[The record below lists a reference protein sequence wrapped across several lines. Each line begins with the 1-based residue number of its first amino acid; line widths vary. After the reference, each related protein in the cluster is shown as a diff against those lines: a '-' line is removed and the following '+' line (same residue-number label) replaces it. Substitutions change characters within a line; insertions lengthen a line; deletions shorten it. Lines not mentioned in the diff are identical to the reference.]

1 MPALLI
7 LNYDVHD
14 EEALL
19 AYRQVAGPML
29 TGPGQGERLAT
40 TAETVD
46 LGEAG
51 PAGTHTVV
59 LRFPTVEAARK
70 AYDAPEYQAV
80 VGDRIAATTPRVA
93 MIVPML
99 E

>member
-1 MPALLI
+1 VPALLI

-14 EEALL
+14 EPALL

-29 TGPGQGERLAT
+29 TGPGGGERVAT

-59 LRFPTVEAARK
+59 LRFPSVEAARQ
-70 AYDAPEYQAV
+70 AYEAPEYQAV
-80 VGDRIAATTPRVA
+80 IGDRITATTPRVA
-93 MIVPML
+93 MIVPTL
-99 E
+99 D

>member
-1 MPALLI
+1 MGALLI

-14 EEALL
+14 EAALL
-19 AYRQVAGPML
+19 AYRELAGPML
-29 TGPGQGERLAT
+29 TGQGGGQRVAT

-59 LRFPTVEAARK
+59 LRFPSVEAART
-70 AYDAPEYQAV
+70 AYDSPEYQAV
-80 VGDRIAATTPRVA
+80 IGDRVRATTPRTSI
-93 MIVPML
+93 IVPTVD
-99 E
+99 

>member
-14 EEALL
+14 EAALM

-29 TGPGQGERLAT
+29 TGPSKGERVAT
-40 TAETVD
+40 TADTVD
-46 LGEAG
+46 LGEGG

-59 LRFPTVEAARK
+59 LRFASVEAARQ
-70 AYDAPEYQAV
+70 AYDAAEYQAV
-80 VGDRIAATTPRVA
+80 IGDRIAATTPRVS
-93 MIVPML
+93 MIVPTL
-99 E
+99 D

>member
-1 MPALLI
+1 VGALLI

-14 EEALL
+14 EAALM
-19 AYRQVAGPML
+19 AYREIAGPML
-29 TGPGQGERLAT
+29 TGAGKGERVAT

-59 LRFPTVEAARK
+59 LRFPSVEAARE
-70 AYDAPEYQAV
+70 AYTSQEYAAV
-80 VGDRIAATTPRVA
+80 IDDRIRATTPRA
-93 MIVPML
+93 SMIVPTL
-99 E
+99 D